1 MIFKPLIIFYLF
13 IGLNQS
19 PSQDWIPYYKDKK
32 ISISYTSKV
41 CNDPQNGFAFEYYFI
56 QVQNLTKQTVVVN
69 FNKNSERES
78 KEEDQISFV
87 LNPNE
92 TKTGTCM
99 YNPVKLRVFK
109 SGVHSNKTSKSAP
122 FVLSKINSIEV
133 N

>member
-13 IGLNQS
+13 IGFNQS
-19 PSQDWIPYYKDKK
+19 PSQDWVPYYNDKK

-41 CNDPQNGFAFEYYFI
+41 CNDSQNGFAFEYYFI
-56 QVQNLTKQTVVVN
+56 QVQNLTQQTLVVN

-92 TKTGTCM
+92 TKTGSCA
-99 YNPVKLRVFK
+99 YNPVKLRIYK
-109 SGVHSNKTSKSAP
+109 ADRRPNKTSKAAP